1 MTVTCPCCG
10 APMNADAAAV
20 KSLEHVKAS
29 PTERVLLRTLI
40 DRYPRAISRDA
51 LTTCLFSGADAPE
64 SDFRQMQVYAAR
76 VRKLLAPHGW
86 TISGSKGGRGNTGLY
101 RLERLA

>member
-1 MTVTCPCCG
+1 MPAEAVP
-10 APMNADAAAV
+10 V
-20 KSLEHVKAS
+20 KSLAHVKAS
-29 PTERVLLRTLI
+29 PTERVLLRTLV
-40 DRYPRAISRDA
+40 DRYPHFIDRDA
-51 LTTCLFSGADAPE
+51 LTSRLFSGAKAPE

-86 TISGSKGGRGNTGLY
+86 TISGSKGGRGNTGVY